1 MSDNETRTCPCKCC
15 VWKPSKPMDRPDPS
29 WRWGEWLSWD
39 TKRTRISL
47 GHRGYCNECGALVEA
62 DGTTSPSY
70 AELTDAYERLLEA
83 HAGTPAACGL
93 DAATWADAARAEARP
108 SC

>member
-1 MSDNETRTCPCKCC
+1 VSDNETRTCPCGGTIRADHNGTPFWAIGWQWAS
-15 VWKPSKPMDRPDPS
+15 V
-29 WRWGEWLSWD
+29 
-39 TKRTRISL
+39 
-47 GHRGYCNECGALVEA
+47 YCNQCGATLDA
-62 DGTTSPSY
+62 DGTTGPT
-70 AELTDAYERLLEA
+70 AADLAAAYERLLEA